1 MVYPAI
7 KLLGIDAGA
16 ESDHSPEGNRMAT
29 SRSVRIAGFAAIPAA
44 LVIAGA
50 VIGGASYSAFNATA
64 TTPTSN
70 WNAGTVA
77 LASDSQNTALFTAS
91 GLKPGS
97 TGTKDITVTS
107 TGSLASTVKLYG
119 TNAATTNGLSSYI
132 DLTIVEGTGTGASF
146 SPLPS
151 GSNIYTGT
159 LANFASSDTYFSN
172 GLTAWAPTGSAT
184 EARTFRIG
192 YTLESGTPNS
202 AQGGSA
208 ALGFTWEAQN
218 N

>member
-1 MVYPAI
+1 MPTQ
-7 KLLGIDAGA
+7 
-16 ESDHSPEGNRMAT
+16 PRF
-29 SRSVRIAGFAAIPAA
+29 SRSMRIATFIAIPAA
-44 LVIAGA
+44 FVAAGA
-50 VIGGASYSAFNATA
+50 LIGGASYSAFNATA

-91 GLKPGS
+91 NLKPGS

-119 TNAATTNGLSSYI
+119 TNPTTTNSLSSVI
-132 DLTIVEGTGTGASF
+132 DLTILEGTGSGASF
-146 SPLPS
+146 SPLS
-151 GSNIYTGT
+151 TGSNVYTGT
-159 LANFASSDTYFSN
+159 LAGFGSANTNFGN
-172 GLTAWAPTGSAT
+172 GLNTWTTTGAANES
-184 EARTFRIG
+184 RTFRIT
-192 YTLESGTPNS
+192 YTLESS
-202 AQGGSA
+202 APSSVQGGTA